1 MSVSRLL
8 ARFILLI
15 LPGSL
20 LLTAPCDSAYGQS
33 GQVRGIVSDSST
45 GDPLPGVN
53 VALRGTSQGSATDDS
68 GRYVLK
74 NVEAGTY
81 VLEATFVGY
90 EDVVRRGVAVRV
102 DDTTR
107 INFTLRPTNLDLGEV
122 VVVGYG
128 TEEKANLT
136 GAVDEVEADA
146 LESRPIT
153 STAEGLQGRVP
164 NLNITFNDGQP
175 GNREPQFNIRG
186 TNSINGGSPLILI
199 DGVPGNPT
207 LLNPDDIESVTVLK
221 DAASAAVYGGRAAFG
236 VVQIKTKDGSQ
247 QKDLQVGY
255 SANVAAS
262 TPTIL
267 PEAVTD
273 PYTSMRLQNQAY
285 RGYSGVN
292 FYSDEALNYAKA
304 RSEDPSMPAVIVEE
318 SGGQKIYNYYG
329 STDWFDQLYRSSSR
343 STRHNV
349 SVSGGEEGVGYYL
362 SGSYLRRGG
371 IFEYNADNYNRYTFR
386 GKVNFDLT
394 PWLTLRN
401 NLTYNRGDYD
411 YPAFNTFFDSGGLES
426 VNNLLGAI
434 SIIGR
439 ATAVPKNPD
448 GTWTLSGSQIGFLQ
462 DGGRGLQ
469 RRTLLQN
476 KVGVDID
483 LLGDRLRLRSS
494 YAYQEDGYDTSEL
507 YKRVPYKGGS
517 FFGGPTPAYTD
528 YAGVSRAL
536 ETNADNFRHVIN
548 AYIEYDDQFG
558 RHNVDA
564 TVGANQE
571 LRTRK
576 RTTARKDELVSSQLG
591 TLNLAVGNSLLN
603 EQQSEWA
610 LRGVFYRL
618 QYDYDGRYLV
628 EFNGRYDGS
637 SRFPEGD
644 RYGFFPSVSA
654 GWHISEEPFADGLAP
669 VLSNLKLRASYGS
682 LGNQQV
688 SPYPYIP
695 TMPASRTNTIINGEK
710 LVGVSAPSLV
720 PRNLT
725 WETVST
731 LDFGLDLSLL
741 AGRFDLTADWYRRS
755 TTDMLTKS
763 RTLPAVLGAEEPR
776 ENAADLRTNGW
787 ELSLGWTDSHE
798 VFGRSLQYSIG
809 AVLSDYKTTIT
820 RFDNPNGY
828 LGDFYEGQTL
838 GEIWG
843 YTTEGFFQSEEE
855 YRQHADQSDL
865 VRFPDREGV
874 GDIKLKDRNGD
885 GVVGPGEY
893 TLEDH
898 GDLSVIGN
906 SKPRYRYGFD
916 ASVSLAGVEVSAF
929 FQGIGERDFYPTD
942 EAAYFWSVYNR
953 YYNTPVQHLVGD
965 HWTPENRDAY
975 FPRLKSYE
983 ALGSGSGDNAE
994 NPAGILA
1001 APQTRYLQD
1010 ASYLRLK
1017 NLTVAYTLPSRF
1029 TESFGAKQLRL
1040 YFSGENLWKYTGLR
1054 MPTDPEL
1061 LMTSDG
1067 GPATTRPNGQKY
1079 PIQRSYSVGVDLRF

>member
-1 MSVSRLL
+1 MFTLRPAAHS
-8 ARFILLI
+8 AF
-15 LPGSL
+15 L
-20 LLTAPCDSAYGQS
+20 LLTGLLLQTFLHVPVYGQT
-33 GQVRGIVSDSST
+33 GQIQGIVTDSST
-45 GDPLPGVN
+45 GEALPGVN
-53 VALRGTSQGSATDDS
+53 VALQGTSRGSATNNS
-68 GRYVLK
+68 GRYVLGDI
-74 NVEAGTY
+74 ESGTY

-90 EDVVRRGVAVRV
+90 EDAVRRNVSVRAG
-102 DDTTR
+102 DTTR
-107 INFTLRPTNLDLGEV
+107 VNFALRSTNLDLGEV

-128 TEEKANLT
+128 TEERANLT
-136 GAVDEVEADA
+136 GAVGKVEADA
-146 LESRPIT
+146 LEGRPIT
-153 STAEGLQGRVP
+153 SAAEGLQGRVP

-175 GNREPQFNIRG
+175 GNQEPNFNIRG
-186 TNSINGGSPLILI
+186 TTSINGGSPLILI
-199 DGVPGNPT
+199 DGVPGDPT
-207 LLNPDDIESVTVLK
+207 LLNPNDIESVTVLK

-236 VVQIKTKDGSQ
+236 VIQITTKDGGQ
-247 QKDLQVGY
+247 QEDLQVGY
-255 SANVAAS
+255 SASVAAS

-267 PEAVTD
+267 PDAVTD

-292 FYSDEALNYAKA
+292 FYSDEALNYAEA
-304 RSEDPSMPAVIVEE
+304 RSKDPSMPAVVVEE
-318 SGGQKIYNYYG
+318 RGGQEVYNYYG

-343 STRHNV
+343 STRHHV
-349 SVSGGEEGVGYYL
+349 SVSGGEGEVGYYF
-362 SGSYLRRGG
+362 SGSYLREGG
-371 IFEYNADNYNRYTFR
+371 IFEYDADSFNRYTFR
-386 GKVNFDLT
+386 GKVNVDLA

-434 SIIGR
+434 AIIGR

-469 RRTLLQN
+469 RRALLRN
-476 KVGVDID
+476 KIGVDVD

-494 YAYQEDGYDTSEL
+494 YTYQEDGYNTDEL
-507 YKRVPYKGGS
+507 YKQVSYKGGS
-517 FFGGPTPAYTD
+517 FFGGPTPGYTD
-528 YAGVSRAL
+528 NVGVSRAT
-536 ETNADNFRHVIN
+536 ETNADNFRHVFD
-548 AYIEYDDQFG
+548 AYFEYDDQFG

-564 TVGANQE
+564 TIGANQE

-591 TLNLAVGNSLLN
+591 TLNLAVGNSLLD

-610 LRGVFYRL
+610 LRGIFYRL

-654 GWHISEEPFADGLAP
+654 GWRISEESFADGLAP
-669 VLSNLKLRASYGS
+669 VLSDLKLRASYGS

-688 SPYPYIP
+688 SPYPSIP

-710 LVGVSAPSLV
+710 LVGVSAPALV
-720 PRNLT
+720 PQNLT

-731 LDFGLDLSLL
+731 LDLGLDLSLL
-741 AGRFDLTADWYRRS
+741 AGRFDLTADWYRR
-755 TTDMLTKS
+755 TTSDMLTKS

-776 ENAADLRTNGW
+776 ENAADLRTTGW

-820 RFDNPNGY
+820 RYDNPNGY

-843 YTTEGFFQSEEE
+843 YTTEGFFQSKDE
-855 YRQHADQSDL
+855 YQQHADQSDL

-874 GDIKLKDRNGD
+874 GDVKLRDRNGD
-885 GVVGPGEY
+885 GVVGPGAY
-893 TLEDH
+893 TLENH

-906 SKPRYRYGFD
+906 SRPRYRYGFD
-916 ASVSLAGVEVSAF
+916 ASVSLSGVEVSAF
-929 FQGIGERDFYPTD
+929 FQGVGERDFYPTN

-975 FPRLKSYE
+975 FPKLKSYE
-983 ALGSGSGDNAE
+983 ALGSVSGDNAE
-994 NPAGILA
+994 DPAGILS

-1017 NLTVAYTLPSRF
+1017 NLTVAYTLPAGL
-1029 TESFGAKQLRL
+1029 TDSFGAEQLRV
-1040 YFSGENLWKYTGLR
+1040 YFSGENLWEYTGLR

-1067 GPATTRPNGQKY
+1067 GPASTRPNGQKY